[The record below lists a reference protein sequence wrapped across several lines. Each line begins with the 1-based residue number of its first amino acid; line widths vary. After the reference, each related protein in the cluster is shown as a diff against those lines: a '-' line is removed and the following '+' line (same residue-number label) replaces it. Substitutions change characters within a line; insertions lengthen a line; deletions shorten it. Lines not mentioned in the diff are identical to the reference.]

1 MILTK
6 KNIHDSIQS
15 TIRMFGECLGYRIDG
30 DESQLGFDDIMHGV
44 DFKCVMKKK
53 LRLLAGEQRVY
64 CTVFQTRTIN
74 ANHEDDP
81 DMYVVEHIMYYDGSE
96 DDAEH
101 NYDYYYMY
109 DDEICTDSLEEYV
122 ELITADAAKDSL
134 LSEDS
139 SYHHNDGSSY
149 AKKDIANQN
158 HLDFILEF
166 MLNKLKKKY
175 CVC

>member
-6 KNIHDSIQS
+6 KDIHDSIQS
-15 TIRMFGECLGYRIDG
+15 AIRMFGECLGYRIDG

-53 LRLLAGEQRVY
+53 LRLLGGEYKVY

-81 DMYVVEHIMYYDGSE
+81 DMYVVEHIMYYEGQE
-96 DDAEH
+96 DEADCSST
-101 NYDYYYMY
+101 YYYVYNDMY
-109 DDEICTDSLEEYV
+109 ADSIEDYA
-122 ELITADAAKDSL
+122 ELVSADAAKDIW

-139 SYHHNDGSSY
+139 SDN
-149 AKKDIANQN
+149 KNNMNRK
-158 HLDFILEF
+158 HLDYILDF
-166 MLNKLKKKY
+166 MLNKMKKKY
-175 CVC
+175 CTD

>member
-6 KNIHDSIQS
+6 KDIHDSIQS
-15 TIRMFGECLGYRIDG
+15 CIRMFGECLGYRIDG

-53 LRLLAGEQRVY
+53 LRLLGGEQKVY

-81 DMYVVEHIMYYDGSE
+81 DMYVVDHIMYYEGQD
-96 DDAEH
+96 DDA
-101 NYDYYYMY
+101 DCSSTYYYVY
-109 DDEICTDSLEEYV
+109 DDMYADSIEDYA
-122 ELITADAAKDSL
+122 ELVAADAAKDNW

-139 SYHHNDGSSY
+139 SDNKNNIDR
-149 AKKDIANQN
+149 K
-158 HLDFILEF
+158 HLDYILDF
-166 MLNKLKKKY
+166 MLNKMKKNY
-175 CVC
+175 CTK